1 MNQFKIEEE
10 YLKMQEGVLSSEQYN
25 ELQSESAFYF
35 RRGNELL
42 EKNAKKR
49 PLMDRAFNILGRCMY
64 IPSVL
69 YLAFM
74 THLPESFWPDFDT
87 LSLLVGTSIGLGLLD
102 ISAIMMRVSGRNHTA
117 HLANNFF
124 IKGLVNQQIMANSFV
139 AMLSTIALKQVEGQE
154 EQQVGEQED
163 DSRDAEEG

>member
-102 ISAIMMRVSGRNHTA
+102 IFAIMMRKHRLNADTNR
-117 HLANNFF
+117 ANNFF

-139 AMLSTIALKQVEGQE
+139 VMLSTIALKQVEQDE
-154 EQQVGEQED
+154 DQDEDQD
-163 DSRDAEEG
+163 DSGDTEKD